1 MRLDDPK
8 FLARLESLYLLARRV
23 IGGSLAADRRSQK
36 KGSGIN
42 FADYS
47 EYQYGD
53 DYRNIDWNIYARLET
68 LVIKLFELEEDVSI
82 HIFLDI
88 SHSMQK
94 KFDYAKQI
102 AAAIAYI
109 ALCNQDKLIIDTIDD
124 KLKNLIDP
132 CRGKGKVMSL
142 LKTLQNIELS
152 GSDSNF
158 NHSIEQF
165 QKRQKQSEVCVVISD
180 FFFSEGYKKGLQQM
194 KYKKNDVYCIQI
206 LNEEELKCDY
216 LGDLEIECIE
226 TGRKRKLTI
235 GPREQEKYNKLM
247 HKWNED
253 LNKECSKYEIGYIQ
267 AVTSKPFD
275 EIVRDILSK
284 GGLIA

>member
-23 IGGSLAADRRSQK
+23 IGGSLAADRRSHK

-82 HIFLDI
+82 HIFLDV

-94 KFDYAKQI
+94 KIDYAKQI
-102 AAAIAYI
+102 AAAIGYI
-109 ALCNQDKLIIDTIDD
+109 ALCNQDKIIIDTIDD
-124 KLKNLIDP
+124 KLNYLIEP
-132 CRGKGKVMSL
+132 CRGKGKVMTL
-142 LKTLQNIELS
+142 LKSLENITLS
-152 GSDSNF
+152 GKDTKF
-158 NHSIEQF
+158 NEAIEQF
-165 QKRQKQSEVCVVISD
+165 QRRQKQSEVCVVISD
-180 FFFSEGYKKGLQQM
+180 FLFPEGYKQGLQKM
-194 KYKKNDVYCIQI
+194 KYKKNDIYCIQI
-206 LNEEELKCDY
+206 LDEEEMTCNY

-226 TGRKRKLTI
+226 TGKKRKLTI
-235 GPREQEKYNKLM
+235 GPNEQLKYNELIRR
-247 HKWNED
+247 WNEN
-253 LNKECSKYEIGYIQ
+253 LYKECSKYEIGYIQ
-267 AVTSKPFD
+267 AFTSKPFD
-275 EIVRDILSK
+275 EIIRDILSK